1 MRRSPE
7 FAIFI
12 VAPSIIS
19 DMASLKTRVGTLDL
33 ERPGM
38 VASGI
43 MDETGPSLVRM
54 MECGCGAVVTK
65 SIGLQPNQGH
75 ANPSFTEVD
84 GGYVNAMGLPNPGI
98 EEFSQEMEVAVR
110 AGPVIGSI
118 YGSGTGEF
126 SELAGKMEDYGASAV
141 ELNLSCPHAKGFG
154 MEVLAYDIHPDEHY
168 AREAG
173 IAYVGLDEL
182 YRRADV
188 ISLHR
193 PLTEQTRYMINS
205 DTIALMKPGVVLLN
219 TGRGQLIHTEALIE
233 GLKQRRIGAAGLD
246 VYEEEA
252 GYFYEDT
259 SDRIMGDDVL
269 ARLLSFNNVLVTSHQ
284 GFFTREALENIART
298 TLDNIRAF
306 AAGGPLVN
314 EVRFGA

>member
-1 MRRSPE
+1 
-7 FAIFI
+7 
-12 VAPSIIS
+12 
-19 DMASLKTRVGTLDL
+19 
-33 ERPGM
+33 
-38 VASGI
+38 
-43 MDETGPSLVRM
+43 
-54 MECGCGAVVTK
+54 
-65 SIGLQPNQGH
+65 
-75 ANPSFTEVD
+75 
-84 GGYVNAMGLPNPGI
+84 
-98 EEFSQEMEVAVR
+98 
-110 AGPVIGSI
+110 
-118 YGSGTGEF
+118 
-126 SELAGKMEDYGASAV
+126 
-141 ELNLSCPHAKGFG
+141 
-154 MEVLAYDIHPDEHY
+154 
-168 AREAG
+168 
-173 IAYVGLDEL
+173 
-182 YRRADV
+182 
-188 ISLHR
+188 
-193 PLTEQTRYMINS
+193 MINS